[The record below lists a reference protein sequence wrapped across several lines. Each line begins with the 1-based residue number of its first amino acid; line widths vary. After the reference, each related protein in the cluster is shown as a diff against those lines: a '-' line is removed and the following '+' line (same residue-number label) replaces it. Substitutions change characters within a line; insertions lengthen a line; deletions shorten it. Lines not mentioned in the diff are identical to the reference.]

1 MKLTRK
7 YTVTLLLMLVI
18 ALCLLLVQPW
28 TAARA
33 TEVTATYTITFQ
45 NWDGEVISSEVYEP
59 GAEVVIPDDPEKAAD
74 ETYTYAFAGWDAEVS
89 ATAEADATYTAQ
101 FEQTYIEYTVTFK
114 TWDGEELSSAVYH
127 YGDELVVPEAPE
139 REGYIFAGWGE
150 AFDGL
155 CKGTV
160 EYTAQYTEPEVK
172 KNTAA
177 LTGPTVV
184 RAGDTIKLTFKV
196 DGAGLTEVVGVLVYD
211 EDQLTLSK
219 TSVLIEGTWVV
230 EFDGDT
236 FRAYDETGENPIN
249 SETKLFSV
257 SFKVDDLAVGSE
269 VVASVIDIQVR
280 AGADAEQVLLE
291 SASYSVSITQPK
303 STANT
308 LKSLTVGNGTMS
320 PAFRPDAYTYTVSV
334 PYAVSKL
341 ELFYVVTD
349 SKAKVSV
356 NNPTLKAGETTKVT
370 IKVTAENGSAA
381 TYTIS
386 VKREK
391 DPNIE
396 ESGDNHLSGI
406 RVGGFV
412 LSPEFSPE
420 RTKYIIWLP
429 YETDSLTVMG
439 LTQDSAATVR
449 TEGGRNLIA
458 GADNEIRVICT
469 AENGEEKVYTIIAK
483 RAPAHEDL
491 PSQPDVQQPTT
502 PPTTLPAT
510 RPTTPSNHVCPPSN
524 ETPLAMIIIPW
535 VVAVVAVGAL
545 LVMLITD
552 TKKNK

>member
-59 GAEVVIPDDPEKAAD
+59 GAEIAIPDDPEKAAD

-184 RAGDTIKLTFKV
+184 RAGDTIKLTFMV

-303 STANT
+303 STVNT

>member
-18 ALCLLLVQPW
+18 ALCMLLVQPW

-45 NWDGEVISSEVYEP
+45 NWDGEVISSEVYEA
-59 GAEVVIPDDPEKAAD
+59 GAEIVIPDDPEKAAD

-114 TWDGEELSSAVYH
+114 TWDGEEISSAVYH
-127 YGDELVVPEAPE
+127 YGDELVVPETPE

-177 LTGPTVV
+177 LTGPTIV
-184 RAGDTIKLTFKV
+184 RAGNTIKLTFKV
-196 DGAGLTEVVGVLVYD
+196 DGTGLTVISGVLNYD
-211 EDQLTLSK
+211 EDQLALSK
-219 TSVLIEGTWVV
+219 TAVLIEGTWVV

-249 SETKLFSV
+249 SETALFTV
-257 SFKVDDLAVGSE
+257 SFRVDDLSADTE
-269 VVASVIDIQVR
+269 VVVSVIDIK
-280 AGADAEQVLLE
+280 ASADPETEAEDVE
-291 SASYSVSITQPK
+291 AASYRVSITPPQ
-303 STANT
+303 STINT
-308 LKSLTVGNGTMS
+308 LNNLTVGNGTMS

-334 PYAVSKL
+334 PFSVSKL

-370 IKVTAENGSAA
+370 IKVTAENGSSA

-396 ESGDNHLSGI
+396 ESGNNDLSGI

-429 YETDSLTVMG
+429 YETDNLTVMG

-502 PPTTLPAT
+502 QPTTMPTT

>member
-18 ALCLLLVQPW
+18 ALCMLLVQPW

-45 NWDGEVISSEVYEP
+45 NWDGEVISSEVYEA
-59 GAEVVIPDDPEKAAD
+59 GAEIVIPDDPEKAAD

-114 TWDGEELSSAVYH
+114 TWDGEEISSAVYH
-127 YGDELVVPEAPE
+127 YGDELVVPETPE

-184 RAGDTIKLTFKV
+184 RAGNTIKLTFSV
-196 DGAGLTEVVGVLVYD
+196 DGTGLTVISGVLNYD
-211 EDQLTLSK
+211 EDQLALSK
-219 TSVLIEGTWVV
+219 TAVLIEGTWVV

-249 SETKLFSV
+249 SETALFTV
-257 SFKVDDLAVGSE
+257 SFRVDDLSADTE
-269 VVASVIDIQVR
+269 VVVSVIDIK
-280 AGADAEQVLLE
+280 ASADPETEAEDVE
-291 SASYSVSITQPK
+291 AASYRVSITPPQ
-303 STANT
+303 STVNT
-308 LKSLTVGNGTMS
+308 LNNLTVGNGTMS

-334 PYAVSKL
+334 PFSVSKL

-370 IKVTAENGSAA
+370 IKVTAENGSSA

-396 ESGDNHLSGI
+396 ESGNNDLSGI

-429 YETDSLTVMG
+429 YETDNLTVMG

-502 PPTTLPAT
+502 QPTTMPTT

>member
-18 ALCLLLVQPW
+18 ALCMLLVQPW

-45 NWDGEVISSEVYEP
+45 NWDGEVISSEVYEA
-59 GAEVVIPDDPEKAAD
+59 GAEIVIPDDPEKAAD

-114 TWDGEELSSAVYH
+114 TWDGEEISSAVYH
-127 YGDELVVPEAPE
+127 YGDELVVPETPE

-177 LTGPTVV
+177 LTGPTIV
-184 RAGDTIKLTFKV
+184 RAGNTIKLTFKV
-196 DGAGLTEVVGVLVYD
+196 DGTGLTVISGVLNYD
-211 EDQLTLSK
+211 EDQLALSK
-219 TSVLIEGTWVV
+219 TAVLIEGTWVV

-249 SETKLFSV
+249 SETALFTV
-257 SFKVDDLAVGSE
+257 SFRVDDLSADTE
-269 VVASVIDIQVR
+269 VVVSVIDIK
-280 AGADAEQVLLE
+280 ASADPETEAEDVE
-291 SASYSVSITQPK
+291 AASYRVSITPPQ
-303 STANT
+303 STVNT
-308 LKSLTVGNGTMS
+308 LNNLTVGNGTMS

-334 PYAVSKL
+334 PFSVSKL

-370 IKVTAENGSAA
+370 IKVTAENGSSA

-396 ESGDNHLSGI
+396 ESGNNDLSGI

-429 YETDSLTVMG
+429 YETDNLTVMG

-502 PPTTLPAT
+502 QPTTMPTT

>member
-18 ALCLLLVQPW
+18 ALCMLLVQPW

-45 NWDGEVISSEVYEP
+45 NWDGEVISSEVYEA
-59 GAEVVIPDDPEKAAD
+59 GAEIVIPDDPEKAAD

-114 TWDGEELSSAVYH
+114 TWDGEEISSAVYH
-127 YGDELVVPEAPE
+127 YGDELVVPETPE

-184 RAGDTIKLTFKV
+184 RAGNTIKLTFSV
-196 DGAGLTEVVGVLVYD
+196 DGTGLTVISGVLNYD
-211 EDQLTLSK
+211 EDQLALSK

-249 SETKLFSV
+249 SETALFTV
-257 SFKVDDLAVGSE
+257 SFRVDDLSADTE
-269 VVASVIDIQVR
+269 VVVSVIDIK
-280 AGADAEQVLLE
+280 ASADPETEAEDVE
-291 SASYSVSITQPK
+291 AASYRVSITPPQ
-303 STANT
+303 SSVNT
-308 LKSLTVGNGTMS
+308 LNNLTVGNGTMS

-334 PYAVSKL
+334 PFSVSKL

-370 IKVTAENGSAA
+370 IKVTAENGSSA

-396 ESGDNHLSGI
+396 ESGNNDLSGI

-429 YETDSLTVMG
+429 YETDNLTVMG

-502 PPTTLPAT
+502 QPTTMPTT

-535 VVAVVAVGAL
+535 IVAVVAVGAL

>member
-18 ALCLLLVQPW
+18 ALCMLLVQPW

-45 NWDGEVISSEVYEP
+45 NWDGEVISSEVYEA
-59 GAEVVIPDDPEKAAD
+59 GAEIVIPDDPEKAAD

-89 ATAEADATYTAQ
+89 ATVEADATYTAQ

-114 TWDGEELSSAVYH
+114 TWDGEEISSAVYH
-127 YGDELVVPEAPE
+127 YGDELVVPETPE

-177 LTGPTVV
+177 LTGPTIV
-184 RAGDTIKLTFKV
+184 RAGNTIKLTFKV
-196 DGAGLTEVVGVLVYD
+196 DGTGLTVISGVLNYD
-211 EDQLTLSK
+211 EDQLALSK
-219 TSVLIEGTWVV
+219 TAVLIEGTWVV

-236 FRAYDETGENPIN
+236 FRAYDKTGENPIN
-249 SETKLFSV
+249 SETALFTV
-257 SFKVDDLAVGSE
+257 SFRVDDLSADTE
-269 VVASVIDIQVR
+269 VVVSVIDIK
-280 AGADAEQVLLE
+280 ASADPETEAEDVE
-291 SASYSVSITQPK
+291 AASYRVSITPPQ
-303 STANT
+303 SSVNT
-308 LKSLTVGNGTMS
+308 LNNLTVGNGTMS

-334 PYAVSKL
+334 PFSVSKL
-341 ELFYVVTD
+341 ELFYVVSD

-370 IKVTAENGSAA
+370 IKVTAENGSSA

-396 ESGDNHLSGI
+396 ESGNNDLSGI

-429 YETDSLTVMG
+429 YETDNLTVMG

-502 PPTTLPAT
+502 QPTTMPTT

>member
-18 ALCLLLVQPW
+18 ALCMLLVQPW

-45 NWDGEVISSEVYEP
+45 NWDGEVISSEVYEA
-59 GAEVVIPDDPEKAAD
+59 GAEIVIPDDPEKAAD

-114 TWDGEELSSAVYH
+114 TWDGEEISSAVYH
-127 YGDELVVPEAPE
+127 YGDELVVPETPE

-184 RAGDTIKLTFKV
+184 RAGNTIKLTFSV
-196 DGAGLTEVVGVLVYD
+196 DGTGLTVISGVLNYD
-211 EDQLTLSK
+211 EDQLALSK
-219 TSVLIEGTWVV
+219 TAVLIEGTWVV

-249 SETKLFSV
+249 SETALFTV
-257 SFKVDDLAVGSE
+257 SFRVDDLSADTE
-269 VVASVIDIQVR
+269 VVVSVIDIK
-280 AGADAEQVLLE
+280 ASADPETEAEDVE
-291 SASYSVSITQPK
+291 AASYRVSITPPQ
-303 STANT
+303 STVNT
-308 LKSLTVGNGTMS
+308 LNNLTVGNGTMS

-334 PYAVSKL
+334 PFSVSKL

-370 IKVTAENGSAA
+370 IKVTAENGSSA

-396 ESGDNHLSGI
+396 ESGNNDLSGI

-502 PPTTLPAT
+502 QPTTMPTT

>member
-18 ALCLLLVQPW
+18 ALCMLLVQPW

-45 NWDGEVISSEVYEP
+45 NWDGEVISSEVYEA
-59 GAEVVIPDDPEKAAD
+59 GAEIVIPDDPEKAAD

-114 TWDGEELSSAVYH
+114 TWDGEEISSAVYH
-127 YGDELVVPEAPE
+127 YGDELVVPETPE

-184 RAGDTIKLTFKV
+184 RAGNTIKLTFSV
-196 DGAGLTEVVGVLVYD
+196 DGTGLTVISGVLNYD
-211 EDQLTLSK
+211 EDQLALSK

-249 SETKLFSV
+249 SETALFTV
-257 SFKVDDLAVGSE
+257 SFRVDDLSADTE
-269 VVASVIDIQVR
+269 VVVSVIDIK
-280 AGADAEQVLLE
+280 ASADPETEAEDVE
-291 SASYSVSITQPK
+291 AASYRVSITPPQ
-303 STANT
+303 SSVNT
-308 LKSLTVGNGTMS
+308 LNNLTVGNGTMS

-334 PYAVSKL
+334 PFSVSKL

-370 IKVTAENGSAA
+370 IKVTAENGSSA

-396 ESGDNHLSGI
+396 ESGNNDLSGI

-429 YETDSLTVMG
+429 YETDNLTVMG

-502 PPTTLPAT
+502 QPTTMPTT